1 MLLYKMNIYLSM
13 PTKQFTE
20 VIGIIEKY
28 AYMLPVLYTV
38 ISRVIFPELNVL
50 SAKFLEKKIKFES
63 RRNCFFF
70 IAL

>member
-1 MLLYKMNIYLSM
+1 M

-38 ISRVIFPELNVL
+38 INRLILPELNVF
-50 SAKFLEKKIKFES
+50 SAKFLEK
-63 RRNCFFF
+63 
-70 IAL
+70 